1 MKYAIIG
8 GTGVY
13 SAGSSASVKPLEMKN
28 EYGTAVLDLVEADGT
43 EVAFLARHGANHSV
57 PPHRINYRA
66 NIQALKDLGVE
77 YCLATCA
84 VGSLNENFP
93 PGSLVVLK
101 DYLEFTKAREATFC
115 DGTGT
120 KVFHTGMHDPYC
132 QTLRRELYRTAKE
145 RGVSFAGDAVYVTVE
160 GPRFETAAEI
170 RFFQSIGGDI
180 VGMTN
185 YPEAAL
191 AKEAGIHYAAVGIIT
206 NWCVGVGGGMEVHD
220 IQGIM
225 DRNKKAVIDLFLS
238 VFRTLPPEDGCSCK
252 HSVII
257 L

>member
-28 EYGTAVLDLVEADGT
+28 AYGTALLDLVDADGI

-57 PPHRINYRA
+57 PPHRINYRS

-77 YCLATCA
+77 YCFATCA
-84 VGSLNENFP
+84 VGSLNEEFA
-93 PGSLVVLK
+93 PGEMVVLK
-101 DYLEFTKAREATFC
+101 DYLEFTKGREATFC

-120 KVFHTGMHDPYC
+120 EVFHTGMHDPYC
-132 QTLRRELYRTAKE
+132 QMLRKALYRVAQEKNI
-145 RGVSFAGDAVYVTVE
+145 RFSGDAVYVTAE

-170 RFFQSIGGDI
+170 RFFQSLGGDV

-185 YPEAAL
+185 YPEVAL
-191 AKEAGIHYAAVGIIT
+191 AKEAGLHYAAVGIIT
-206 NWCVGVGGGMEVHD
+206 NWCTGVGGAIELHD
-220 IQGIM
+220 IQGVM
-225 DRNKKAVIDLFLS
+225 DKNKESVIDLFLS
-238 VFRTLPPEDGCSCK
+238 TFRRLPSKDHCSCK
-252 HSVII
+252 QSVIT

>member
-28 EYGTAVLDLVEADGT
+28 VYGTALLDIVEADGLKI
-43 EVAFLARHGANHSV
+43 AFLARHGANHSV

-77 YCLATCA
+77 YCFATCA
-84 VGSLNENFP
+84 VGSCNEAFA
-93 PGSLVVLK
+93 PGEMVVLK
-101 DYLEFTKAREATFC
+101 DYLEFTKGRESTFC

-120 KVFHTGMHDPYC
+120 EVFHTGMHDPYC
-132 QTLRRELYRTAKE
+132 QMLREELYRAAAKKN
-145 RGVSFAGDAVYVTVE
+145 VSFSGDAVYVTAE

-170 RFFQSIGGDI
+170 RFFQSLGGDV

-185 YPEAAL
+185 YPEVAL
-191 AKEAGIHYAAVGIIT
+191 AKEAGLHYAAVGIIT
-206 NWCVGVGGGMEVHD
+206 NWCTRIGGAIELHD
-220 IQGIM
+220 IQGAM
-225 DRNKKAVIDLFLS
+225 DKNKKTLIALFQS
-238 VFRTLPPEDGCSCK
+238 VFKNISSEDRCSCK
-252 HSVII
+252 QSVIV